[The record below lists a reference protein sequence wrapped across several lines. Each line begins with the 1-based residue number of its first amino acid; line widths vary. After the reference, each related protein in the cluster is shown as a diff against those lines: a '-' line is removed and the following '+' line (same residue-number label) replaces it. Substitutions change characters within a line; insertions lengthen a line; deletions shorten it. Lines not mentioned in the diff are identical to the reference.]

1 MAIPLRVLVLEDRVE
16 DAELMLRSLREAD
29 YALDFARV
37 DNEAEYLLL
46 LKSNW
51 DVILAD
57 YSMPQFNAPQALALL
72 QERGLDIPFLVV
84 TGTISEEIA
93 VECMKRGAADYLLK
107 DRLTRLGPAVRQA
120 LDARIVRQK
129 QRQAEREAM
138 EYQRRLQAL
147 ASELARAEDR
157 QRRQL
162 AAVLHDGIGQI
173 LFSAAAN
180 LVSLQNGDPRNC
192 GPEALAPTLA
202 LLDKA
207 IRDTCD
213 LTFELYPPVLYEIGL
228 KPALERLVQQF
239 QTRNPVVCHLAMDGD
254 VPSLDADMRGTLY
267 QAVRELLANIVKH
280 ARAQTV
286 RVNGVS
292 DGALLILSVQD
303 DGVGFDPGSV
313 SASASTPGGFG
324 LFNIRERLRALG
336 GRLDVV
342 SSPGNGSRITMLIPL
357 AESLQA

>member
-1 MAIPLRVLVLEDRVE
+1 MAIPLRVLVLEDRVA
-16 DAELMLRSLREAD
+16 DSELVLRALREAD
-29 YALDFARV
+29 YAPDFARV

-46 LKSNW
+46 LASNW

-57 YSMPQFNAPQALALL
+57 YSMPQFNAPRALALL
-72 QERGLDIPFLVV
+72 QERNLDIPFLVV
-84 TGTISEEIA
+84 TGSISEEVA

-107 DRLTRLGPAVRQA
+107 DRLTRLGPAVRHA
-120 LDARIVRQK
+120 LEARRVRQQ
-129 QRQAEREAM
+129 QRLAEREAM

-162 AAVLHDGIGQI
+162 ATALHDGIGQI

-180 LVSLQNGDPRNC
+180 LVSLQDRAPDNLSR
-192 GPEALAPTLA
+192 EALAPTLA

-207 IRDTCD
+207 IRDTRE
-213 LTFELYPPVLYEIGL
+213 LTFELYPPVLYELGL
-228 KPALERLVQQF
+228 KPALERLAQQF
-239 QTRNPVVCHLAMDGD
+239 QARNQIACHLTMDGD
-254 VPSLDADMRGTLY
+254 VPSLDADMRGMLY
-267 QAVRELLANIVKH
+267 QAVRELLANVVKH

-286 RVNGVS
+286 QVNGVS

-303 DGVGFDPGSV
+303 DGVGFDPA
-313 SASASTPGGFG
+313 SASAAAATPGGFG

-336 GRLDVV
+336 GRLDIV
-342 SSPGNGSRITMLIPL
+342 SSPGQGCRITLLVPL
-357 AESLQA
+357 GKREQA